1 MIKNV
6 QELVSLAKSRGLR
19 KIAVVN
25 ADDLDVLTSL
35 RQAAKEGLV
44 KPILFGNAKN
54 IEQKLDENGFSY
66 AREIIDCKT
75 DEECAEKA
83 VRMVSSG
90 KAHMLMKGLVS
101 SATFMSAALNKE
113 WGLNCGSLLSH
124 ITLVIPEKRKK
135 AFLLTDAGINI
146 APTLMEKKMIAENAV
161 SVAYKLG
168 IEIPIVVPVCA
179 VETVNPKMPAT
190 VDAAILSKMSER
202 GQIKRCIVDGPLAL
216 DNAISLEAAKHKRIK
231 SAGAGLADIILA
243 PNIESG
249 NIIYKALAYL
259 ANTQMAAIVAGAKV
273 PIVLTSRADPP
284 ETKYNSIILASAIS

>member
-6 QELVSLAKSRGLR
+6 KELVALAKSKGLR

-35 RQAAKEGLV
+35 RQAARENIVLPV
-44 KPILFGNAKN
+44 LFGNAKN
-54 IEQKLDENGFSY
+54 IEKKLNDNGFIY
-66 AREIIDCKT
+66 EREIVDCKT
-75 DEECAEKA
+75 DEECAERA
-83 VRMVSSG
+83 VKMISKG
-90 KAHMLMKGLVS
+90 DAHMLMKGLVT
-101 SATFMSAALNKE
+101 SATFMRAALNKE
-113 WGLNCGSLLSH
+113 WGLSNSKLLSH
-124 ITLVIPEKRKK
+124 ITLVIPERTGK

-146 APTLMEKKMIAENAV
+146 APDLMEKKVIAENAV
-161 SVAYKLG
+161 EVAYRLG
-168 IEIPIVVPVCA
+168 IDIPIVVPVCA

-202 GQIKRCIVDGPLAL
+202 GQIKRCIIDGPLAL
-216 DNAISLEAAKHKRIK
+216 DNAISLEAAKHKKIS

-259 ANTQMAAIVAGAKV
+259 AHTQMAAMVVGAKV
-273 PIVLTSRADPP
+273 PMVLTSRADSP
-284 ETKYNSIILASAIS
+284 ETKYNSIVFASAVS